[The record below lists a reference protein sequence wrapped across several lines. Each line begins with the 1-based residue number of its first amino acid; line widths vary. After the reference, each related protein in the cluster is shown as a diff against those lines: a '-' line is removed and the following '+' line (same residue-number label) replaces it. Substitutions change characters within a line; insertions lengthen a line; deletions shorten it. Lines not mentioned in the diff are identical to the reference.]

1 MNMPVP
7 ANQPQWQP
15 LDLEEELI
23 ENPVVTFLYEYQ
35 VIGRTALNGGQ
46 SRKRT
51 GYEAKSDV
59 FMSKHTVASAM
70 GFLIIYSGGENKRK
84 SETAN

>member
-1 MNMPVP
+1 
-7 ANQPQWQP
+7 
-15 LDLEEELI
+15 
-23 ENPVVTFLYEYQ
+23 